1 MFRFIIAVVVGY
13 LVMVVLV
20 VATSSVAFVVP
31 DVAFQKDSF
40 DVTHGWLAY
49 ALAVGLVAAV
59 AGGFVAA
66 RIARRRRAAAI
77 LAALALIIGLLSAV
91 GNLRRERPTGSPAGL
106 TTTERASRMVQPT
119 WYAFTLP
126 FVGAAGVLVGG
137 RCARREW

>member
-66 RIARRRRAAAI
+66 RIARPRRAAALFAGRGPLLCV
-77 LAALALIIGLLSAV
+77 LAAV
-91 GNLRRERPTGSPAGL
+91 GEPPPRRPP
-106 TTTERASRMVQPT
+106 RAPPPV
-119 WYAFTLP
+119 
-126 FVGAAGVLVGG
+126 
-137 RCARREW
+137 

>member
-49 ALAVGLVAAV
+49 ALAVGRVAAV

-119 WYAFTLP
+119 W
-126 FVGAAGVLVGG
+126 
-137 RCARREW
+137 